1 MADARFAGRF
11 AGAIALG
18 AMAFTVYG
26 SLVPFDFQ
34 TRDAD
39 DARTAFHWAM
49 TQRWM
54 FESRSDAIANVML
67 GVPLGFGLVGFLRAE
82 GRGAA
87 GDVFASLFC
96 LPMCVAFAAAV
107 EFCQLYLPERTTAG
121 SDVLCQGFG
130 SIIGMATWAVAGR
143 WLVRQAEA
151 IWSGSGAAGR
161 LLIAYLVLLAFV
173 QMLPMDLSASPRD
186 LYRKLRDD
194 VVYVPFSELNEANR
208 IERGA
213 RLLQVC
219 GLFLPVGVFARR
231 GGWSLAIPLLLAI
244 ATEGFQLLVKSRVPS
259 ATDAVV
265 GGFGVLLG
273 WWLSLRSR
281 TVVIFIVWMAAML
294 AISWQPFDLRK
305 TTLPFDWT
313 PGLPLERGHPL
324 FALEDMLTKLILF
337 GLGGALVKHPARAAL
352 AGLLVAGLCESGQMI
367 LGSHTPGLT
376 DVLLGS
382 LGMALGCR
390 VRQLV

>member
-1 MADARFAGRF
+1 MADARFGGSF

-26 SLVPFDFQ
+26 SLIPFDFQ

-82 GRGAA
+82 RRGAA

-96 LPMCVAFAAAV
+96 LPLCVAFAAAV

-130 SIIGMATWAVAGR
+130 SILGMAAWVVAGR
-143 WLVRQAEA
+143 WLVHQAEA

-161 LLIAYLVLLAFV
+161 LLIAYLVVLAFV

-194 VVYVPFSELNEANR
+194 VVFVPFSEGMTV
-208 IERGA
+208 ERST

-219 GLFLPVGVFARR
+219 GLFLPVGLFARR
-231 GGWSLAIPLLLAI
+231 GGWSLAIPLMLAI
-244 ATEGFQLLVKSRVPS
+244 ATEGIQLLVKSRVPS
-259 ATDAVV
+259 ATDALV
-265 GGFGVLLG
+265 GGFGVLFG
-273 WWLSLRSR
+273 WWLCSGSR
-281 TVVIFIVWMAAML
+281 TVMLFVLWLAAML
-294 AISWQPFDLRK
+294 AISWQPFTIREAP
-305 TTLPFDWT
+305 LPFDWI

-352 AGLLVAGLCESGQMI
+352 VGLLVAGLCESGQTM

-382 LGMALGCR
+382 LGMALGAR
-390 VRQLV
+390 VKLLTV